1 MSGEHNERLMVGDVK
16 RFAEDARKMVN
27 SQEFSDVKFVIGEER
42 RNIYGHR
49 CLLASRC
56 EVFRVM
62 FADHEQRGKDTTMY
76 PFVLQDTNPD
86 IFLSML
92 EYIYTSCVT
101 LDIHTAIDVLA
112 MSVGYGLGELTKLC
126 EKYICDSL
134 SVNSASEAIQAAV
147 TYSLD
152 DLGQT
157 CLAFIEDNMSEI
169 VKTKGFHELSD
180 TALAVILQ
188 SDRLALDEPDVL
200 EAVRDWATVN
210 SVVVGKPVAE
220 VAEKVIGHVRLP
232 LLVPD
237 ELSRVEQDN
246 KDQLVPVEQI
256 SFTWKF
262 HAMKTPETGNPIFR
276 LRRGTVD
283 RDHHK
288 VLPKKADK

>member
-86 IFLSML
+86 IFLSMM

-101 LDIHTAIDVLA
+101 LDIHT
-112 MSVGYGLGELTKLC
+112 LC

-232 LLVPD
+232 LLMPD